1 VAALCLLC
9 TALMRYTSSADRRIL
24 ARWSVL
30 HSGLILVVLILLGV
44 VLYRWWAARR
54 SATAGPGGWGTLG
67 GALGF
72 LAWSAGFA
80 IDSLEDAAT
89 GGRLGDLRLFS
100 STAPMPIVLEWVAML
115 LLSSALLARLV
126 WGRAARATPPR
137 RARWAGN
144 LLVVG
149 VSVVLSVLLL
159 EGALRF
165 VSLLVPEVQG
175 FPTRAQA
182 LWTRRFV
189 RLNTLGYRDD
199 ERIPD
204 ARPGVTRILLV
215 GDSFAYGMGINDPEE
230 RVGDLLEVALNR
242 AVGAPRFE
250 VVQGAVPNTHTLHH
264 IAALRRLLVFRPRY
278 ALLLYVF
285 NDIAHVARPANG
297 ARPRLGPLWRVLL
310 QNSVAAEQVF
320 VRLRAASYARFGTTA
335 ADPYA
340 DPALLAEHL
349 RAVAEFIGIARDAG
363 VEARLVPVDLTVRLE
378 ARFLERYRRFERAAV
393 AHGIPVWSLE
403 RAFDDH
409 AWSELVV
416 NRLDNHPNE
425 LSNALMAR
433 AIAERFHAEF
443 LPPLRRN

>member
-1 VAALCLLC
+1 VTALCLLC
-9 TALMRYTSSADRRIL
+9 AALMRYTSPADRRIL

-30 HSGLILVVLILLGV
+30 HSGLILVVLIVLGV
-44 VLYRWWAARR
+44 VLYRAWASRG
-54 SATAGPGGWGTLG
+54 STTAGPGGWVTLG
-67 GALGF
+67 GGLGF

-80 IDSLEDAAT
+80 IDSLEEATT

-100 STAPMPIVLEWVAML
+100 STAPVPIVLEWVAML
-115 LLSSALLARLV
+115 LLSSALLARLI
-126 WGRAARATPPR
+126 WTRPPR
-137 RARWAGN
+137 RIGWAGN

-149 VSVVLSVLLL
+149 VSVVLGLLLL
-159 EGALRF
+159 EGAVRL
-165 VSLLVPEVQG
+165 VSLIVPEVQG

-199 ERIPD
+199 ERTPD
-204 ARPGVTRILLV
+204 GRPGVTRILLV

-230 RVGDLLEVALNR
+230 RVGDLLEVTLNR

-264 IAALRRLLVFRPRY
+264 IEALRRLLVFRPRY

-320 VRLRAASYARFGTTA
+320 VRLRAASYARFGTTV

-340 DPALLAEHL
+340 DPALLSEHL
-349 RAVAEFIGIARDAG
+349 GALAEFTRIARDAG

-378 ARFLERYRRFERAAV
+378 ARFLERYRRFEQAAV

-403 RAFDDH
+403 TAFDGH
-409 AWSELVV
+409 AWPELVV

-443 LPPLRRN
+443 LPPRRLD